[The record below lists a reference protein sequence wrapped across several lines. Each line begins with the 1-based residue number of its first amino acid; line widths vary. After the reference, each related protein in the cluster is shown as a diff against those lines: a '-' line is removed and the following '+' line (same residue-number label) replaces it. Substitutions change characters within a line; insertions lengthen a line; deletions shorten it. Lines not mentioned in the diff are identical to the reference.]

1 MPCRTLTRALT
12 VLVWALFSTSAALLG
27 MLPVRGWLW
36 RPDPRP
42 WPAALAWGVFLSTS
56 MCITMYG
63 GSQDLRSTTG
73 NSAFKSAMFAYHGV
87 LRMLEGSERC
97 RRRGE
102 LCALVQCLRLYCA
115 SHPLSPRGWRALLGI
130 ALFCTAYGVFNGFT
144 SMWWIQGRTSALDFE
159 RVLWA
164 TFNVGLQLYT
174 LTLSG
179 FTGQLARDLRQDCL
193 RALRAA
199 GAWVPDHNGH
209 VAAMPSDEA
218 RLVWP
223 ARRRST
229 APAAR
234 KGVGGMP
241 SGGQVLTMIVFTVTY
256 CSICVSTTIGS
267 LTEVQ
272 DGPVDYLLYRI
283 MPLQAGLGRLLFFVF
298 ACYTFQQAAQEHVK
312 LGQALQGFLADA
324 PDVPFA
330 VIREIEKFIVQIALL
345 DGYFNVLGMFRLD
358 ISAMR
363 TILAATATYLFV
375 LTQFRLSLY

>member
-241 SGGQVLTMIVFTVTY
+241 SGGQVSPGDSLGDALDGTLSDRIRDPWRASSPRDQFCWRRLRVRHMELVDMGCMASAITSWQVLTMIVFTVTY

-298 ACYTFQQAAQEHVK
+298 ACYTFQQAAQE
-312 LGQALQGFLADA
+312 
-324 PDVPFA
+324 VP
-330 VIREIEKFIVQIALL
+330 KMS
-345 DGYFNVLGMFRLD
+345 VLRC
-358 ISAMR
+358 
-363 TILAATATYLFV
+363 
-375 LTQFRLSLY
+375 

>member
-144 SMWWIQGRTSALDFE
+144 SMWWIQGRTFWRLLRRISSCSRSLDCPCISEQRISDVQMIQCVCPEKKIILF
-159 RVLWA
+159 
-164 TFNVGLQLYT
+164 
-174 LTLSG
+174 LSIS
-179 FTGQLARDLRQDCL
+179 
-193 RALRAA
+193 
-199 GAWVPDHNGH
+199 N
-209 VAAMPSDEA
+209 
-218 RLVWP
+218 
-223 ARRRST
+223 
-229 APAAR
+229 
-234 KGVGGMP
+234 
-241 SGGQVLTMIVFTVTY
+241 
-256 CSICVSTTIGS
+256 
-267 LTEVQ
+267 
-272 DGPVDYLLYRI
+272 YLLLILVRAS
-283 MPLQAGLGRLLFFVF
+283 LQRQTL
-298 ACYTFQQAAQEHVK
+298 
-312 LGQALQGFLADA
+312 
-324 PDVPFA
+324 
-330 VIREIEKFIVQIALL
+330 
-345 DGYFNVLGMFRLD
+345 
-358 ISAMR
+358 
-363 TILAATATYLFV
+363 
-375 LTQFRLSLY
+375 